1 MENII
6 VWDIETI
13 PQVSLFSELQKE
25 KMANRIDYY
34 VEKSDMDPGEAE
46 RLVAATNPFFGQVIC
61 ISMYE
66 LSDRFPSGNR
76 STLVAAPKQM
86 KNGLVEPEEKILLE
100 DFWDYVKGFV
110 GTFVGFNSLRFDT
123 WFVQVRSM
131 KHRVEIT
138 NNEFLDLRLYQNY
151 PHYDVMQHMAN
162 WTMNL
167 RPSLELACE
176 FFGIPTPKEG
186 DVKADTVAAAFQ
198 QGKIKEIAEY
208 AMRDVE
214 ATYEIYKITK
224 NYLKHQNGN
233 WNKSKDW
240 KNRS

>member
-13 PQVSLFSELQKE
+13 PQVSAFSDIQKE
-25 KMANRIDYY
+25 KMLNRIEYY
-34 VEKSDMDPGEAE
+34 VERGQEHDDAE
-46 RLVAATNPFFGQVIC
+46 RLVAATSPLYGQVIC

-66 LSDRFPSGNR
+66 LSDRFPDGNKA
-76 STLVAAPKQM
+76 TLVAASTTQS
-86 KNGLVEPEEKILLE
+86 NGLKSPEEKNLLE
-100 DFWDYVKGFV
+100 DFWQYIKDFNGI
-110 GTFVGFNSLRFDT
+110 FVGFNSLKFDA

-131 KHRVEIT
+131 KHNVLPT
-138 NNEFLDLRLYQNY
+138 NDSFLDFKLFQNR
-151 PHYDVMQHMAN
+151 PHYDVMQHLSN
-162 WTMNL
+162 WTFSL
-167 RPSLELACE
+167 RPSLELICD

-186 DVKADTVAAAFQ
+186 DVKASTVAEAYQ

-224 NYLKHQNGN
+224 NYLKRGN
-233 WNKSKDW
+233 NSGTWNHN
-240 KNRS
+240 KNR